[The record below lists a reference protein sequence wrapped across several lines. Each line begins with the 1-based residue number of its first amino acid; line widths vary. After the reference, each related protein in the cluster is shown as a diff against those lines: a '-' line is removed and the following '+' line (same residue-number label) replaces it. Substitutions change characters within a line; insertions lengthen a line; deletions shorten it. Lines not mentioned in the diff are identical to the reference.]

1 MNMSQQFSSGRRQ
14 LPALIIAAALIACA
28 APAFSQ
34 DKNCVTLKTE
44 AAVEETFAD
53 AQGKP
58 TKRLV
63 APGKIVPGNEIV
75 WTITAA
81 NACDKPAEK
90 VVIENAVPE
99 HMTYVVDSALGTG
112 SEITFSLN
120 GREFK
125 KASELSVSEAG
136 KNRPARADEI
146 KSIRWVVGT
155 PIQAKSSTYV
165 RYRAKVK

>member
-1 MNMSQQFSSGRRQ
+1 MNKGPHITRGFSQ
-14 LPALIIAAALIACA
+14 IVTIAAAIAAFA
-28 APAFSQ
+28 APAFAQ

-44 AAVEETFAD
+44 AGVEESYVD

-58 TKRLV
+58 AKRQV
-63 APGKIVPGNEIV
+63 VPGKIVPGNEII

-81 NACDKPAEK
+81 NTCDKPAEK

-99 HMTYVVDSALGTG
+99 HMTYVADSAVGTG
-112 SEITFSLN
+112 SDITFSLN

-125 KASELSVSEAG
+125 KAGELSVTEDG
-136 KNRPARADEI
+136 KTRAARADEI
-146 KSIRWVVGT
+146 KSIRWLVGT
-155 PIQAKSSTYV
+155 PIQPKSSAYV